1 MKKKHQGGAP
11 PIHDNSL
18 KIAVARDFLTSE
30 LGTSEI
36 ARKYGLTNSQVS
48 HFVSWYR
55 KRYGDNVVGDL
66 PAETIE
72 PSQQT
77 PKEKELK
84 KQLADANLKVEAL
97 ERLIEVARRELG
109 IDILKKGGTK
119 QS

>member
-11 PIHDNSL
+11 PIHDSSL

-36 ARKYGLTNSQVS
+36 ARKYGLTRSQVS

-55 KRYGDNVVGDL
+55 KRYGDN
-66 PAETIE
+66 PSAELLTD
-72 PSQQT
+72 SADSTAQT
-77 PKEKELK
+77 AEEKELK
-84 KQLADANLKVEAL
+84 KQLSDANLKVEAL
-97 ERLIEVARRELG
+97 ERLIEVAKRELG
-109 IDILKKGGTK
+109 IDILKKPGTK

>member
-36 ARKYGLTNSQVS
+36 GRKYGLTSSQVS

-55 KRYGDNVVGDL
+55 KRYGDNVKADVPVDASEAGG
-66 PAETIE
+66 
-72 PSQQT
+72 QT

>member
-11 PIHDNSL
+11 PIHDSSL
-18 KIAVARDFLTSE
+18 KIAVARDFLTSD

-36 ARKYGLTNSQVS
+36 ARKYALTRSQVS

-55 KRYGDNVVGDL
+55 KRYGDNVSGDL
-66 PAETIE
+66 PADAADLD
-72 PSQQT
+72 QQT
-77 PKEKELK
+77 GKEKELK

-97 ERLIEVARRELG
+97 ERLIEFARRELG